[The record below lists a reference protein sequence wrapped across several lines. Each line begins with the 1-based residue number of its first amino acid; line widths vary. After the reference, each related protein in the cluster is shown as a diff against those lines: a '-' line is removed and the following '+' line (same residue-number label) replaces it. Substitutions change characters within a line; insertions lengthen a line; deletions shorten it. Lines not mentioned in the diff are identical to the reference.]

1 MFTDKQ
7 KSEAFGI
14 AMIAVATPFMAAGVV
29 ADKIKATPTAI
40 HNLRYD
46 ITQKCRKQNSR

>member
-1 MFTDKQ
+1 MFSDKH
-7 KSEAFGI
+7 KNEAYGI

-29 ADKIKATPTAI
+29 ADKIKATPTAV

-46 ITQKCRKQNSR
+46 IAQKRLKRNSR